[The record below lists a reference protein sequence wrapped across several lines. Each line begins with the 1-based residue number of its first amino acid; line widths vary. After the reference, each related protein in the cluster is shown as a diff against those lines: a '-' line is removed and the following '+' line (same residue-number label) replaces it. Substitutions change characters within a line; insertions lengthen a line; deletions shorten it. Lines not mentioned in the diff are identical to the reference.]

1 MYTLKR
7 LAVRDGLYDDST
19 APDFSKTFIHWV
31 EEYGRSFEL
40 GLMGVHMI
48 RHNPFGAFKIV
59 DMGVGMVTK
68 GRMGFTPTRI
78 RALDGLKRILAKAKE
93 LEAQA

>member
-68 GRMGFTPTRI
+68 GRM
-78 RALDGLKRILAKAKE
+78 ALHPDAH
-93 LEAQA
+93 QASWTA